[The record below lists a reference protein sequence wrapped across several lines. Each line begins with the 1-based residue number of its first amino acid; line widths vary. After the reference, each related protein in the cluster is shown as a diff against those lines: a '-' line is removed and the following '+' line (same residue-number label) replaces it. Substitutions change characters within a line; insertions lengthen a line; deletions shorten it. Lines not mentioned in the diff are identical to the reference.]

1 MAEIR
6 STYDASLHQRFRAE
20 QYFNCMISVLEEVPY
35 ASTRYFISSNKPTRK
50 TCVLVSELDGGKS
63 KLIKTQVV
71 FILIELSV

>member
-6 STYDASLHQRFRAE
+6 GTYDASLHQRFRAE
-20 QYFNCMISVLEEVPY
+20 QYFMISVLEEVPY
-35 ASTRYFISSNKPTRK
+35 ASARYFISSNKPTRK